1 MWRRIAVLIG
11 SALITSSL
19 SAQDTKFEPP
29 KCGWPFNETPVR
41 QKFDDQCN
49 QGKTN
54 DSSTIVQNA
63 AKNNF
68 CATGTPIIIDV
79 PTLKNLQTEVESP
92 NVLGPQYKPPT
103 DRAKLRNLT
112 TKAPDG
118 SALGEGLLVQMVTF
132 IFEAHYSDVESGE
145 SVNCKLAGSENNDI
159 HVALVA
165 SSKET
170 DECQSVTT
178 EITPHFRPVVW
189 TDTALNNLKG
199 KPVRITGQLFFD
211 ASHHPGPGDT
221 CQPPKRQS
229 SWEIHP
235 LYKLEVCIKDTL
247 EQCKANDNTPGL
259 WLSLSEY
266 TKTKP
271 DAAKKKE
278 EESKAAATPPGQSQW
293 ESTLAYPYAKG
304 DGALKVRYK
313 GELVTLKVDEKT
325 LGPETVEDLTNFS
338 QGDTVWLRVSADR
351 TSLAKVD
358 CVPVPGGERLLALAI
373 PAATLI
379 LFTLLLSWGGAL
391 HFLMG
396 VDGHYSKSKFQLAVW
411 FGALVSIYLATYCLR
426 WRYGAGFGGISIPA
440 HLALISGISAF
451 TFAAAK
457 SIAVT
462 KKGADG
468 AAAGVASAKTPQG
481 DVVPPVPPQP
491 VAPPK
496 GAAQQWKFIR
506 DLLTDSSGN
515 AELGDYQMLVILLI
529 AVGTYLFQAYHF
541 LGTITFAEVK
551 LPDVDST
558 ILAAFGLGQ
567 GAYLGNKVASDG
579 IPAAGKP
586 PEKT

>member
-1 MWRRIAVLIG
+1 MRELFGALVVSVLV
-11 SALITSSL
+11 TSSL
-19 SAQDTKFEPP
+19 AAQDGKFEP
-29 KCGWPFNETPVR
+29 KCAWPFNETPVR
-41 QKFDDQCN
+41 QGFDDKCN
-49 QGKTN
+49 EGKTN
-54 DSSTIVQNA
+54 DPGTQVQDVV
-63 AKNNF
+63 KDNF
-68 CATGTPIIIDV
+68 CAAEPAIVIDI
-79 PTLKNLQTEVESP
+79 PTLKKLQTEVESP

-103 DRAKLRNLT
+103 DRTKLQNLS

-118 SALGEGLLVQMVTF
+118 SALSEGRRVQIVAF
-132 IFEAHYSDVESGE
+132 IFEAHYSDVKDGE
-145 SVNCKLAGSENNDI
+145 SVNCKLPGNENNDI
-159 HVALVA
+159 HMALVA
-165 SSKET
+165 SP
-170 DECQSVTT
+170 DEQECNSVTT
-178 EITPHFRPVVW
+178 EITPHYRPAVW
-189 TDTALNNLKG
+189 TDKALNALKG
-199 KPVRITGQLFFD
+199 KPPVRITGQLFFD
-211 ASHHPGPGDT
+211 ASHHPGSGSN

-235 LYKLEVCIKDTL
+235 LYKLEVCTKDSL
-247 EQCKANDNTPGL
+247 EQCKASDNTPGL
-259 WLSLSEY
+259 WLSLSDY

-271 DAAKKKE
+271 DEKNKKE

-293 ESTLAYPYAKG
+293 ESTLAYPYTKG

-313 GELVTLKVDEKT
+313 GELVTLKVDEKA
-325 LGPETVEDLTNFS
+325 LGSDTVENLTNFS
-338 QGDTVWLRVSADR
+338 EGDTIWVRVSSDR

-373 PAATLI
+373 PAAALI

-411 FGALVSIYLATYCLR
+411 FGALVCIYLATYWLR

-462 KKGADG
+462 KNTPNS
-468 AAAGVASAKTPQG
+468 AAAGAAPAAAPQG

-496 GAAQQWKFIR
+496 GAAQRWTFIR
-506 DLLTDSSGN
+506 DLLTDSGGN

-579 IPAAGKP
+579 KPSDGKP
-586 PEKT
+586 PEKK